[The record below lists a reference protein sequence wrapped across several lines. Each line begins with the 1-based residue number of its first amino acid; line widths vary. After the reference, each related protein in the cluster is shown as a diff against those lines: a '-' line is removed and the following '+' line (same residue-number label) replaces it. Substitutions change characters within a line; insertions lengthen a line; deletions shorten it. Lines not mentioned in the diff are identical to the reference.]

1 MEHKESIGH
10 SPVNMWKMKLK
21 KLEGKGNDNRD
32 VGACSTNVH
41 DSISDCVEKAKARA
55 KCLDTLYKEEKCGIH
70 VVSKL
75 IVKIKP

>member
-1 MEHKESIGH
+1 VEHKESIGH

-21 KLEGKGNDNRD
+21 SLRGREMTTEMLGHA
-32 VGACSTNVH
+32 VPMFITAFLT
-41 DSISDCVEKAKARA
+41 VEKAKARA
-55 KCLDTLYKEEKCGIH
+55 KCLNTLYKEEKCGIH